1 MVTTLCPAGVPW
13 VPRAAWRGSAR
24 RCRLCSALGPAPA
37 APSPLPLP
45 SSGSHPTRQ
54 PRAACSWL
62 LLSLAEPPLQAH
74 GAPSS
79 APFRSL
85 TAAMAE
91 GERALCRSDQGTL
104 MPEPHPPDSCPGK
117 RILLLNSLL
126 GVFVSTPPSSPSSL
140 RVLARPSGC
149 AGAGGEERGSAWV
162 LGQDVCGAGWLLGS
176 CHKVSGPLWGRS
188 PALDSKHIGG
198 SEGEEGFG
206 SSSIPAPE
214 NPPAASPAPARP
226 PRRTARL
233 LLLCFCPHFSA
244 KLRHSQERQS
254 PSPKFAVWRC
264 WVTRL
269 WVEVLGQGCGRQPGL
284 GSAPR
289 SPSRHQTR

>member
-45 SSGSHPTRQ
+45 SLGSLPARQ

-126 GVFVSTPPSSPSSL
+126 SVFVSTPPPLSFQPPGAGEAL
-140 RVLARPSGC
+140 GVRRGRGAGQCLGAGSGC
-149 AGAGGEERGSAWV
+149 ARGWLAPRVRSQAFRSP
-162 LGQDVCGAGWLLGS
+162 LGQVS
-176 CHKVSGPLWGRS
+176 CFGLQTHWGKR
-188 PALDSKHIGG
+188 G
-198 SEGEEGFG
+198 
-206 SSSIPAPE
+206 
-214 NPPAASPAPARP
+214 
-226 PRRTARL
+226 
-233 LLLCFCPHFSA
+233 
-244 KLRHSQERQS
+244 
-254 PSPKFAVWRC
+254 
-264 WVTRL
+264 
-269 WVEVLGQGCGRQPGL
+269 
-284 GSAPR
+284 
-289 SPSRHQTR
+289 

>member
-45 SSGSHPTRQ
+45 SLGSLPARQ

-91 GERALCRSDQGTL
+91 GERALCRSEQGTL

-126 GVFVSTPPSSPSSL
+126 SVFVSTPPPAL
-140 RVLARPSGC
+140 LPASGC
-149 AGAGGEERGSAWV
+149 WRGPRGA
-162 LGQDVCGAGWLLGS
+162 QGAR
-176 CHKVSGPLWGRS
+176 SG
-188 PALDSKHIGG
+188 
-198 SEGEEGFG
+198 
-206 SSSIPAPE
+206 
-214 NPPAASPAPARP
+214 
-226 PRRTARL
+226 
-233 LLLCFCPHFSA
+233 
-244 KLRHSQERQS
+244 
-254 PSPKFAVWRC
+254 AVPGC
-264 WVTRL
+264 WVRM
-269 WVEVLGQGCGRQPGL
+269 CAGL
-284 GSAPR
+284 AGS
-289 SPSRHQTR
+289 